1 LSLNPDASDARRAS
15 PSILNSPFSI
25 ALRKQSWLFA
35 LLLLIIGG
43 AIIYARQPN
52 FFRPGVLRGN
62 LGTVLPLMLLAAGQ
76 AVVVIGG
83 GVDLSVGAIV
93 SLANVVLVSAL
104 GAGDDPSLLLPA
116 FALCLLSGAL
126 AGLLN
131 GLCVAYARFQP
142 IVTTFATS
150 FIFAGLALYVQPQPG
165 GSVPVEAMGAFS
177 SSPLGVPLAIWA
189 AALTVAL
196 WALLRATR
204 FGPYLYATG
213 GGQQAAYVSG
223 VPVALVRLLTYVISG
238 IMAACGAA
246 ALVLGTGSGSPLVGS
261 PLTLS
266 SVVAVVLG
274 GNRLSGGQGG
284 VLGPLLGTVVLL
296 FIRTLISSLNIDT
309 WYQTLVDGLIVMLAL
324 AGPGLV
330 HMLRTGRR

>member
-1 LSLNPDASDARRAS
+1 MSREATDARSA
-15 PSILNSPFSI
+15 PFSI
-25 ALRKQSWLFA
+25 FNSQLSISLRKQSWLFA
-35 LLLLIIGG
+35 LLLLVVSG

-62 LGTVLPLMLLAAGQ
+62 LGTALPLMLLAAGQ
-76 AVVVIGG
+76 AVVIIGG

-93 SLANVVLVSAL
+93 SLANVVLVRAL
-104 GAGDDPSLLLPA
+104 GAGDDPALVLPA
-116 FALCLLSGAL
+116 FGLCVLAGAL
-126 AGLLN
+126 AGLVN

-150 FIFAGLALYVQPQPG
+150 FIFAGLALYVLPSPG
-165 GSVPVEAMGAFS
+165 GSVPTEAMEAYS
-177 SSPLGVPLAIWA
+177 SSPLGLPLTIWV
-189 AALTVAL
+189 AALVLAL

-204 FGPYLYATG
+204 YGPYLYAVG
-213 GGQQAAYVSG
+213 GVQQAAYVSG

-238 IMAACGAA
+238 AMAACGAA
-246 ALVLGTGSGSPLVGS
+246 ALVFATGTGSPLVGA
-261 PLTLS
+261 PLALS

-284 VLGPLLGTVVLL
+284 LLGPLLGVVVLL
-296 FIRTLISSLNIDT
+296 FIRALISSLNIDT

-324 AGPGLV
+324 AGPGIVALA
-330 HMLRTGRR
+330 RRGQN